1 MDKYSYFKNLNL
13 DKEIVQIIENDI
25 FLESYSIGEERIMR
39 QIQLEKHSFQGAS
52 IIVATVED
60 ILVKSPIDQGDGKNA
75 KERIRHPGVTP
86 KGCLRE

>member
-1 MDKYSYFKNLNL
+1 
-13 DKEIVQIIENDI
+13 
-25 FLESYSIGEERIMR
+25 MR

-60 ILVKSPIDQGDGKNA
+60 RLVKSPIDQGDGKNA

>member
-1 MDKYSYFKNLNL
+1 MRH
-13 DKEIVQIIENDI
+13 Q
-25 FLESYSIGEERIMR
+25 LESRFGNTDKNRNANGYSIEDALIMR

-60 ILVKSPIDQGDGKNA
+60 RLVKSPIDQGDGKNA